1 MQRLSGP
8 TSGNY
13 LCMTA
18 LLVLLLVLALFGV
31 GFAWKALW
39 IIAVV
44 ALVLWIVGFFARG
57 TDARWYRW

>member
-1 MQRLSGP
+1 
-8 TSGNY
+8 
-13 LCMTA
+13 MTA

-44 ALVLWIVGFFARG
+44 ALVLWIAGFFARG
-57 TDARWYRW
+57 ADARWYRW